1 MKCQETIELRKKLIE
16 LLLTELLKQKPVE
29 VNVNEIMAFC
39 EDILRYLEE
48 ETEEEYETNQQF
60 VGMKEVFRGHVVKDW
75 QGTNLECKKYFVLN
89 KIIVKHCVFFYSQC
103 WKHRNLSMHDED
115 KQRDR
120 LSKWY
125 EKEKRKAENSEHNQ
139 IRLYVQKSKLDVI
152 RCKCDTI
159 RRWIMNLKRIEKR
172 WRKYPKMT

>member
-1 MKCQETIELRKKLIE
+1 MGPCHKVSRNYRAKKKIIE

-60 VGMKEVFRGHVVKDW
+60 VGMKEVFRGHVAQDW

-89 KIIVKHCVFFYSQC
+89 KIIVKHCVFFIASVG
-103 WKHRNLSMHDED
+103 N
-115 KQRDR
+115 
-120 LSKWY
+120 
-125 EKEKRKAENSEHNQ
+125 
-139 IRLYVQKSKLDVI
+139 
-152 RCKCDTI
+152 
-159 RRWIMNLKRIEKR
+159 IEI
-172 WRKYPKMT
+172 